1 MDLYTKVAYKNARQ
15 LTNIYSTSFSLSS
28 TLFAKEIRHHIYAI
42 YSLAR
47 IADEIVDTYR
57 GTNAEGKLQ
66 ALEAE
71 TYEAI
76 ADGYSTN
83 PIVHAYATTAIFC
96 DMPPE
101 IISSFFKSMRMDL
114 HPENYNDK
122 LYKTYIYGSAEVIG
136 LMCLRVFT
144 KGDEAQYQKLAPGA
158 QKLGSAY
165 QKVNFLRDMSADFN
179 ELGRLYFPGTSY
191 KNFNASDKK
200 RIIKEIKQEFNDAET
215 AIQLLPKNGKS
226 GVYASFRLYSEL
238 LSELDAAPV
247 KTIKNSRIRVG
258 NIRKFVL
265 LAPVF
270 IKAKLGIL

>member
-1 MDLYTKVAYKNARQ
+1 MDLYTKIAYKNARQ
-15 LTNIYSTSFSLSS
+15 LTDNYSTSFSLSS
-28 TLFAKEIRHHIYAI
+28 ILFAKEVRHHIYAI

-57 GTNAEGKLQ
+57 GANAEEKLK

-71 TYEAI
+71 TFQAI
-76 ADGYSTN
+76 EDGYSTN

-96 DMPPE
+96 DMPHK
-101 IISSFFKSMRMDL
+101 IITAFFKSMYMDL
-114 HPENYNDK
+114 HPQNYNEK

-144 KGDEAQYQKLAPGA
+144 AGNEAQYQKLALGA

-179 ELGRLYFPGTSY
+179 ELGRLYFPETSY
-191 KNFNASDKK
+191 NNFKVSDKK
-200 RIIKEIKQEFNDAET
+200 RIIKEIRQEFKEAEI
-215 AIQLLPKNGKS
+215 AIRQLPKNGKAA
-226 GVYASFRLYSEL
+226 VFASYILYREL
-238 LSELDAAPV
+238 QTKLEAASV
-247 KTIKNSRIRVG
+247 ENIKHSRIRV
-258 NIRKFVL
+258 NNVRKFIL

-270 IKAKLGIL
+270 IKAKLGRL